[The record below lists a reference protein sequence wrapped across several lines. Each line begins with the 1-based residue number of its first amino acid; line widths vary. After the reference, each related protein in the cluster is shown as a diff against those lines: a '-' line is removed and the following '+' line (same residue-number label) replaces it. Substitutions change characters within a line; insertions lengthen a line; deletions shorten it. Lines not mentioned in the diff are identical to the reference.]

1 MEELKKFYNLL
12 YKFRFIVIAVPL
24 VTIIIAYFLV
34 RNLADQYVAEGQ
46 IATGIVDETQ
56 ILTNSADKQESSV
69 IREFSNL
76 IEIMK
81 LQKIINLVSY
91 QLIIHDLTEE
101 KPFRELSPKIKDLA
115 EVDRRKILNNFKRKY
130 SYRETL
136 NSFNPDDKELFEIL
150 ESMNYNSDFIIEHL
164 NADRLE
170 TSDFI
175 SVRFTSENP
184 ELSAFVVNTECKEFV
199 SYYTAILKENQTK
212 AVKFLSDR
220 SKEKSD
226 TLNKNVAALKSY
238 KIKNRIINLLE
249 QSRKMYELSAEY
261 ERRKQDAEKSIIAL
275 KGAIANID
283 KQFDPNQ
290 RRYFEAS
297 LAKINQDLVQ
307 SKKELSLLT
316 EKYIQSGFEEQY
328 LESIDSLKEVINRQ
342 IITASSK
349 YIDNPLVQKQNL
361 ITQKLNLQ
369 IEYDIARY
377 SLSSLKRE
385 LSDMNNRFDKL
396 VPHEAVIQSLER
408 KIDIASREYL
418 DVLEK
423 YNSASLEAS
432 LSSRLRQVQ
441 VANPGTEQPSKKM
454 LLIILSGIISF
465 IFCLLIFFIIFYF
478 DNKIGTPRELAQ
490 ITEIPVL
497 GKINRV
503 NSASL
508 ALKEIWSNLNSN
520 PEMQELKKQLRS
532 ARYEISREMV
542 HKANNTKGQV
552 LNITS
557 MNDSEGKTLLVACIA
572 YSYVVIGKKVL
583 LIDGNFDHP
592 SITENSNS
600 KFYIEDYLKSGN
612 LGSSE
617 FSAGIMVMGNRGED
631 KSLFEIADED
641 TVKQRFDQLRNE
653 FDIIL
658 IETPSL
664 NTLGKAKE
672 WNLISDK
679 VMGVF
684 EADQSLSASKK
695 QHINYMKS
703 LNGQFIGWVI
713 NKVTIDS
720 NNNKLPNN
728 FNANLIE

>member
-12 YKFRFIVIAVPL
+12 YRFRFIVIAVPL

-34 RNLADQYVAEGQ
+34 RNLSDQYVSEGQ

-56 ILTNSADKQESSV
+56 ILSNSADKQESSV
-69 IREFSNL
+69 VREFSNL

-91 QLIIHDLTEE
+91 QLIVHDLTAE
-101 KPFRELSPKIKDLA
+101 KPFRELSTKIKDLA
-115 EVDRRKILNNFKRKY
+115 EVDRRRILNNFRKKY
-130 SYRETL
+130 ANRETL
-136 NSFNPDDKELFEIL
+136 NSFKAEDKELYEIL
-150 ESMNYNSDFIIEHL
+150 ESMDYNSDFVETNL
-164 NADRLE
+164 NAERLE
-170 TSDFI
+170 NSDFI
-175 SVRFTSENP
+175 SVRFVSENP
-184 ELSAFVVNTECKEFV
+184 ELSAFVVNTESKEFV
-199 SYYTAILKENQTK
+199 AYYTAILKENQNK
-212 AVKFLSDR
+212 AVQFLSER
-220 SKEKSD
+220 AKEKSD
-226 TLNKNVAALKSY
+226 TLNKNVAALKQY

-283 KQFDPNQ
+283 AQFDPNQ
-290 RRYFEAS
+290 RRYFESS
-297 LAKINQDLVQ
+297 LEKINQGLVQ
-307 SKKELSLLT
+307 SKKELNLVT
-316 EKYIQSGFEEQY
+316 ERYIQSGFDDTYQVK
-328 LESIDSLKEVINRQ
+328 IDSLKGVINKQ
-342 IITASSK
+342 ILTQSSK
-349 YIDNPLVQKQNL
+349 YIDNPMVQKQNL
-361 ITQKLNLQ
+361 ISQKLNLQ

-377 SLSSLKRE
+377 SLASLKRE
-385 LSDMNNRFDKL
+385 LADMNSRFDKL

-441 VANPGTEQPSKKM
+441 VANPGVEQPSKKM
-454 LLIILSGIISF
+454 LLIILSGVISF
-465 IFCLLIFFIIFYF
+465 VFTLLIFFIIFYF

-532 ARYEISREMV
+532 ARYEISREMLH
-542 HKANNTKGQV
+542 HKNDRKGQV

-557 MNDSEGKTLLVACIA
+557 MNNSEGKTLLVACVA
-572 YSYVVIGKKVL
+572 YSYVVISKKVL

-600 KFYIEDYLKSGN
+600 SFFIEDYLKTGN

-631 KSLFEIADED
+631 KSLFEIADEE
-641 TVKQRFDQLRNE
+641 TIKQRFDQLRNV

-664 NTLGKAKE
+664 ETLGKAKE
-672 WNLISDK
+672 WNLVSDK

-684 EADQSLSASKK
+684 EANQTLSASKK
-695 QHINYMKS
+695 QHINYLKG

-713 NKVTIDS
+713 NKVSIDTG
-720 NNNKLPNN
+720 NKLSGD
-728 FNANLIE
+728 FTAKIGE